1 MKTGQALIAE
11 IDATELAPGAISFWW
26 MGQLSYIVKIGRT
39 VMYLDP
45 YLDPSPRRN
54 VPPLLRP
61 EEITHADWVFGSHD
75 HSDHIDPYAIR
86 GIAAASPQARFVCS
100 RVAQAHFLELGVP
113 AERIVALD
121 EGMAHVEGDLSITPV
136 AAAHEWLDRDPQR
149 GHPYLGFVVSHGGAT
164 IYHAGD
170 TCVYDGMLAKL
181 LPWMLDLAMVPI
193 NGRDAERLARGCIGN
208 MTYQEAVDLV
218 GALAPR
224 LAVPGHYDM
233 FNGNMAD
240 PQLFADYM
248 DVKYPKAPY
257 WIGGHGER
265 VILAPRPKPMG

>member
-11 IDATELAPGAISFWW
+11 IDATALAPGAIAFWW
-26 MGQLSYIVKIGRT
+26 LGQLSYIVKLGDT
-39 VMYLDP
+39 VLYFDP

-54 VPPLLRP
+54 VPPLLKP
-61 EEITHADWVFGSHD
+61 EEITHADWVLCSHD
-75 HSDHIDPYAIR
+75 HSDHIDPYAIQ

-100 RVAQAHFLELGVP
+100 RVAQAHLLELGIATGHIVP
-113 AERIVALD
+113 LD
-121 EGMAHVEGDLSITPV
+121 EGMAHQWGELCITPI
-136 AAAHEWLDRDPQR
+136 AAAHELLNRDPQL
-149 GHPYLGFVVSHGGAT
+149 GHPYLGYLVTRGGAT
-164 IYHAGD
+164 VYHAGD

-181 LPWMLDLAMVPI
+181 LRWPVDLAFVPI

-218 GALAPR
+218 GALRPR

-233 FNGNMAD
+233 FTGNMAD

-248 DVKYPKAPY
+248 DVKYPGVRY
-257 WIGGHGER
+257 WIGGYGER
-265 VILAPRPKPMG
+265 VILAPRT